1 VSFRAPQVLLAA
13 ALLASCARDTRP
25 PPSDDLTKLKVS
37 LAPGPMRLMT
47 QGSVFSVPAEV
58 FFDVGSPLST
68 ATTGCFE
75 DGPQVEGQ
83 VETGFPDGTRR
94 QLPELTMRGL
104 TFGGQRYVPVK
115 VGIEES
121 KKCEVVLGIDVLL
134 PWALSVDL
142 ARRELTFLPS
152 ATRPEYQARALEQA
166 ADGYETHQLELTRDP
181 VGDWPMLALRVKQAD
196 EALVAPL
203 VFSTREATTRVS
215 TSAVRGAG
223 LKVGRELFDGLPVPE
238 GIALPTSLV
247 VTDVVATDG
256 LELSPGFGVSAH
268 SLKLDPKWEGKGVAG
283 VLGGDVWGRFDSVID
298 VQAGVLWLKRP
309 RVLESGTVQR
319 CVRGAVTGEEGCYE
333 LFAKGSPAGLE
344 AAVTLWRSLP
354 SGGRLYLDVTADA
367 APPCRIGFSF
377 GPSDR
382 GASAHFLFPWGRMTE
397 SMPECAAAFAAAK
410 GAKFSL
416 YEDGPLAQCP
426 GTCAFAEDALTR
438 RISCACDARGELT
451 EADRTLLRLYKM
463 LLEQEL
469 KKRDRASEPAD
480 P

>member
-1 VSFRAPQVLLAA
+1 MLAA
-13 ALLASCARDTRP
+13 LILGACVRDTGP
-25 PPSDDLTKLKVS
+25 VASDDLSKLTVP

-47 QGSVFSVPAEV
+47 QGSVFRVPAEI

-68 ATTGCFE
+68 ATVGCFE

-94 QLPELTMRGL
+94 TLPELKLRGL
-104 TFGGQRYVPVK
+104 TCGGHRYVPVK
-115 VGIEES
+115 VGLEEG
-121 KKCEVVLGIDVLL
+121 KECDVVLGLDVLL
-134 PWALSVDL
+134 PWALKVDL
-142 ARRELTFLPS
+142 PRRALTFLPS
-152 ATRPEYQARALEQA
+152 ATRLDYQARALEQA
-166 ADGYETHQLELTRDP
+166 AEGWETHQLELTRDP

-203 VFSTREATTRVS
+203 VFSTREALTRIS
-215 TSAVRGAG
+215 AEAVRTAG

-238 GIALPTSLV
+238 GVTLPGSIA

-256 LELSPGFGVSAH
+256 LELSPGFGLSAH
-268 SLKLDPKWEGKGVAG
+268 SLKLDGKWQGRGVAG

-309 RVLESGTVQR
+309 RVLQSGAVQR

-333 LFAKGSPAGLE
+333 LFARGSPAGLE

-354 SGGRLYLDVTADA
+354 SGGRLYLEVAGEEQ
-367 APPCRIGFSF
+367 PPCRFGFSF

-382 GASAHFLFPWGRMTE
+382 GASGHFVFPWGRMAE
-397 SMPECAAAFAAAK
+397 SMPECAAAFAQAK
-410 GAKFSL
+410 GARFSL
-416 YEDGPLAQCP
+416 YEEGPLAQCP
-426 GTCAFAEDALTR
+426 GSCAFAEDALTR
-438 RISCACDARGELT
+438 RISCACDSGGELSD
-451 EADRTLLRLYKM
+451 ADRALLRLYKT